1 MSSSTESS
9 FASGLRWVAA
19 GRLSA
24 QLISWIGTIYVMRTL
39 APQDY
44 GLAAICSSV
53 IAIVTIV
60 AEFGMGA
67 SVIQAKKLEDQQIR
81 SVFGASLLFS
91 FTCAALLAVLAPL
104 LAWFFRAPEALNLI
118 RASALHLVLAPL
130 CAIPEAMLRRNLRF
144 RGISLIELASAIAAS
159 LATVAMAWQGAGVW
173 ALVAGPLVG
182 AAVRVLMINL
192 LAPQRLAPSFRL
204 RPAADLL
211 DFGFKVA
218 LSRLAST
225 VFSQS
230 DVLIAGR
237 FLSKGALG
245 EYSVA
250 MTLAMLPLSKAM
262 GILNQVTVPTI
273 AQMNRDARSTLPVL
287 LDGLRLFSY
296 VLVPLLWGMAAVAP
310 WLISTLIGPNWERA
324 VVPMQIVCIALP
336 LRLVGTLLSSVIQGM
351 GHAGLEL
358 RNTVTAALLLPACFL
373 IGTPF
378 GAVGLAAA
386 WLVGLPLLVAA
397 NLSRARRVLG
407 ISLTDA
413 VRAMSRPVLLSGVMG
428 ACTLAL
434 GHVLDTQL
442 ALTNWAILGVLVPTG
457 AGIYLG
463 LLWTQDQVS
472 ARKLLALV
480 KVGS

>member
-1 MSSSTESS
+1 MSTESS

-44 GLAAICSSV
+44 GLAAICSSIV
-53 IAIVTIV
+53 VIVTII

-67 SVIQAKKLEDQQIR
+67 SVIQAKQLEDQQIR

-91 FTCAALLAVLAPL
+91 FSCAALLALAAPL
-104 LAWFFRAPEALNLI
+104 LSWFFRAPEAVNLI
-118 RASALHLVLAPL
+118 RASSLHLVLAPL

-144 RGISLIELASAIAAS
+144 RGISLIELVSAISAS
-159 LATVAMAWQGAGVW
+159 VATVAMAWLGVGVW
-173 ALVAGPLVG
+173 ALIAGPLVG
-182 AAVRVLMINL
+182 AAVRVLVINL
-192 LAPQRLAPSFRL
+192 LAPQRLMPSL
-204 RPAADLL
+204 KLKPAAAML

-218 LSRLAST
+218 LARLAST
-225 VFSQS
+225 IFSQS

-237 FLSKGALG
+237 FLTKGALG

-273 AQMNRDARSTLPVL
+273 AQMNRESRSTLPVL
-287 LDGLRLFSY
+287 LEGLRLFSY

-324 VVPMQIVCIALP
+324 VLPMQIVCIALP
-336 LRLVGTLLSSVIQGM
+336 LRLVGTLLSSVVQGM

-358 RNTVTAALLLPACFL
+358 RNTITGAVLLPLCFL
-373 IGTPF
+373 IGSPF
-378 GAVGLAAA
+378 GAVGLATS
-386 WLVGLPLLVAA
+386 WLIGLPLLVAA
-397 NLSRARRVLG
+397 NLSRAKGVLG
-407 ISLTDA
+407 ISVAAA
-413 VRAMSRPVLLSGVMG
+413 VRAMSLPVLLSAVMG
-428 ACTLAL
+428 TCTLAL
-434 GHVLDTQL
+434 GHLLAGPL
-442 ALTNWAILGVLVPTG
+442 ALTNWAILGILIPTG
-457 AGIYLG
+457 ACIYLG
-463 LLWTQDQVS
+463 LLWALDRAS
-472 ARKLLALV
+472 ARRLLTLLKA
-480 KVGS
+480 GS